1 MASAGCQHSPRALIA
16 RSLHDPARCGKVTER
31 SEAAHTD
38 NDLFAIG
45 ATIAAPESGSPL
57 QNRLRRLV
65 SIGDHQAGY
74 AAGNNMRDRPGV
86 FRPDRRQAT

>member
-1 MASAGCQHSPRALIA
+1 MRVVNTRRVL
-16 RSLHDPARCGKVTER
+16 SLPDHCMILL
-31 SEAAHTD
+31 AAAKSRKEVKPPTPT
-38 NDLFAIG
+38 
-45 ATIAAPESGSPL
+45 TICLPSGRPLRPQNQVPPL